1 MSKAVDANR
10 MASWRAALGVIIAA
24 GIAGGV
30 VDAIYFSTMS
40 LLNGRSPI
48 AVLQGI
54 ASFWR
59 GAATRNGGVA
69 SAAIGLA
76 THFGLATVMAGGY
89 FVIAKMISPF
99 RRRPLAFGTVYGILL
114 YGVMYFIVLPQR
126 WPALYP
132 RFDGARSFL
141 DIGAHVG
148 VGIAIAGVVSTALSS
163 RSTKAMR

>member
-1 MSKAVDANR
+1 
-10 MASWRAALGVIIAA
+10 MAGTRAALGIILFA

-30 VDAIYFSTMS
+30 VDAIYFSAMS
-40 LLNGRSPI
+40 LLSGRSPV
-48 AVLQGI
+48 AVLQSI
-54 ASFWR
+54 ASFWL
-59 GAATRNGGVA
+59 GAAAREGGAA

-76 THFGLATVMAGGY
+76 THFGLATIMACGY
-89 FVIAKMISPF
+89 FVIAKALLPF
-99 RRRPLAFGTVYGILL
+99 RRRPLASGTVYGILL

-148 VGIAIAGVVSTALSS
+148 VGIAIAGVVSAALSF
-163 RSTKAMR
+163 RSAKAMS